1 MTNSPLSVRYLL
13 CVLFGILSFASFSQS
28 KIQLKQISNEESFHV
43 NPYYYDLKPLPYKKE
58 LNNIPV
64 LDSLKVFYLTVNP
77 FQFAFDKFR
86 SGELEK
92 ERALTFLMNNRVDT
106 LSLSKKPLSQELI
119 VIVGFKEDKQILI
132 ADSNNDG
139 DLENEIRFEF
149 GIDEAITSTKLLEL
163 QPAIFRFEHFVND
176 KIYNFERQF
185 VLVPNKNHSFKQH
198 IKKENIPYLTFV
210 KFIDSWSGEWIEN
223 KIKYSFYFNDIYSNS
238 IFYLKEKN
246 VKLREDEVFNRQ
258 YEYRLGDTIAIEKSY
273 YKVTRDDGL
282 KTVFLNKVE
291 NYQGKKYKIGD
302 VIPNYVVADL
312 NNKSKTIK
320 QFLNSKEYLLLEF
333 WGTWCGPCLRLQPE
347 IEKFYARNKTNIDL
361 LGVAVDESVEVV
373 KDYVDK
379 KQLPWEHAFV
389 PLNTKNRLIDELKII
404 AFPSL
409 LLLDKNNKIIFYG
422 AGSKEN
428 LQEIEELIHKR

>member
-1 MTNSPLSVRYLL
+1 MTNSPLSIRYLL

-64 LDSLKVFYLTVNP
+64 LDSLKVFYLTLDP

-119 VIVGFKEDKQILI
+119 VVIGFKEDRQILI

-139 DLENEIRFEF
+139 DLENEIRYEF

-163 QPAIFRFEHFVND
+163 QPAIFKFEYFVND

-223 KIKYSFYFNDIYSNS
+223 KKTYSLIINDPNSNTFYF
-238 IFYLKEKN
+238 KEKN

-258 YEYRLGDTIAIEKSY
+258 YEYRLGDTVAIEKSY